1 MIEINHYISRSY
13 LYAHKIGGT
22 GSPFPSIRIS
32 FDKTQCFG
40 QYGAAVPQFKERV
53 MEFPTDRLYSEDH
66 LWVKLEKE
74 QALIGIS
81 DYAREE
87 LGEVDYIELPQVD
100 EALSKNRPFGIIETS
115 KAVTDLLA
123 PISGVVLEC
132 NNLLTES
139 PETLTDDPYGD
150 GWLIIVEPSDPDEID
165 ELLNHK
171 AYGKLVK
178 SQEKE

>member
-1 MIEINHYISRSY
+1 
-13 LYAHKIGGT
+13 
-22 GSPFPSIRIS
+22 
-32 FDKTQCFG
+32 
-40 QYGAAVPQFKERV
+40 

-132 NNLLTES
+132 NTLLTES